1 MDRPDTINDCGIITI
16 TPMEVECVIINPS
29 SPFSSD
35 GSASISIVGGTPP
48 YTISWGNGGLGLAIY
63 NLSVGSYPAV
73 ITDFYGDFMA
83 NTVCVLTSDRT
94 TTTSTTTTTTLKPLE
109 PFCITYNIFGKQTV
123 QFNMVGNGY
132 DSLGNPTW
140 IADNVSEICEVFYNP
155 QISQWYFTCPIDF
168 MEGGTSGSGQ
178 LFSTDSLNSNPPIS
192 GWFSLGVNLSLLSV
206 LSGNC
211 TSAETFTL
219 ETSVNQPTCE
229 CDGTISLIGSGG
241 QPPYQYSINDGL
253 TYQNNNLYTNICPG
267 IYAVSIKD
275 DDDNVVNESIT
286 INNFIGTTQYSVS
299 LNTTSQLVQNT
310 SSLLNRTYL
319 TTLSVSPQ
327 LPVGVTI
334 TIDLQHLGVWKNSRK
349 PGFSTLNR
357 TVQLSKNGGVIPF
370 LGNIIGSIEQPQA
383 QCQAALTTVQVQT
396 ITNTWSNIT
405 ITNGDVIIIETDSI
419 LTFGSTNSPC
429 DFGTDVN
436 TFSLSNATISGCDC
450 CNVLIESP
458 TTIDET
464 PQECGDDEVFKSVND
479 YRPNQIVKGDSN
491 YFYVTTDTKLGR
503 FTIDSSQVETLQ
515 TFPYSIHSDSIIYR
529 SINNSIYLV
538 SGIEGVIVY
547 DIDSDN
553 YTAFPDTGINNAGYQ
568 GMVYDSN
575 SDVIYI
581 FYDFGKV
588 VKFNCLTE
596 TIDVLPNGTTTNLEG
611 RQTLA
616 YNPTENVIYYKSDGN
631 RLGVFD
637 CTTDADFLP
646 PDYIGVVI
654 SSFSLDSA
662 NNLLYIVTSSGVK
675 QMNCATNIITDSD
688 FYSAVGPNGQSVFNP
703 TNGKLYYT
711 SYNNNVYVSDSDG
724 NVGLCSG
731 YGQPSNKEFFGITYD
746 VTTNKIYACDSG
758 NSTKPGKVYI
768 ICPSD

>member
-1 MDRPDTINDCGIITI
+1 MNRPDTINDCGVITI

-29 SPFSSD
+29 SPSSSD

-73 ITDFYGDFMA
+73 ITDFYGDFTA
-83 NTVCVLTSDRT
+83 NTVCVLTSDVT
-94 TTTSTTTTTTLKPLE
+94 PTPTPTPTQTPTPTLE

-140 IADNVSEICEVFYNP
+140 IADNVSEICEVLYNP
-155 QISQWYFTCPIDF
+155 QELLWYFTCPIDF
-168 MEGGTSGSGQ
+168 MAGGTSGSGQ

-241 QPPYQYSINDGL
+241 QPPYQYSINNGL
-253 TYQNNNLYTNICPG
+253 TYQNDNLYINLCPG

-286 INNFIGTTQYSVS
+286 INNFIGTTQYGVS
-299 LNTTSQLVQNT
+299 LNTTSLLVQNT

-319 TTLSVSPQ
+319 TTLSVTPP

-357 TVQLSKNGGVIPF
+357 TVQLSENGTPKIP
-370 LGNIIGSIEQPQA
+370 LTQISGGIEQPLP
-383 QCQAALTTVQVQT
+383 QCQSGTQTVQVQT
-396 ITNTWSNIT
+396 ITNTWSDIT

-436 TFSLSNATISGCDC
+436 TFEIGDVSISGCDC
-450 CNVLIESP
+450 CEVIN
-458 TTIDET
+458 TTQNFEE
-464 PQECGDDEVFKSVND
+464 P
-479 YRPNQIVKGDSN
+479 
-491 YFYVTTDTKLGR
+491 
-503 FTIDSSQVETLQ
+503 
-515 TFPYSIHSDSIIYR
+515 
-529 SINNSIYLV
+529 
-538 SGIEGVIVY
+538 
-547 DIDSDN
+547 
-553 YTAFPDTGINNAGYQ
+553 
-568 GMVYDSN
+568 
-575 SDVIYI
+575 
-581 FYDFGKV
+581 
-588 VKFNCLTE
+588 
-596 TIDVLPNGTTTNLEG
+596 
-611 RQTLA
+611 
-616 YNPTENVIYYKSDGN
+616 
-631 RLGVFD
+631 
-637 CTTDADFLP
+637 
-646 PDYIGVVI
+646 
-654 SSFSLDSA
+654 
-662 NNLLYIVTSSGVK
+662 
-675 QMNCATNIITDSD
+675 
-688 FYSAVGPNGQSVFNP
+688 
-703 TNGKLYYT
+703 
-711 SYNNNVYVSDSDG
+711 
-724 NVGLCSG
+724 
-731 YGQPSNKEFFGITYD
+731 
-746 VTTNKIYACDSG
+746 
-758 NSTKPGKVYI
+758 
-768 ICPSD
+768 